1 MIPRHFAL
9 IAFPKL
15 NCSKQMFE
23 PLLRVFLSTQN
34 LSRRLDAIE
43 AVYYLHLF
51 SGNTRVNVAT
61 FQAAAAQLYGIISE
75 SHQMW
80 IESNTSTH

>member
-1 MIPRHFAL
+1 
-9 IAFPKL
+9 
-15 NCSKQMFE
+15 MFD

-61 FQAAAAQLYGIISE
+61 FHAAAAQLYGIMSE
-75 SHQMW
+75 SPVDRINYLDAFISHVAG
-80 IESNTSTH
+80 